1 MIHLHYHAN
10 CADGFAAACIARH
23 AFMNSQSARLPVTDA
38 PSPLRLHP
46 IGYEDTLQCP
56 LGIGSG
62 DHVYYV
68 DYTPPSPTITSILAS
83 GARLTMIDHHKTA
96 AARYVNLPESD
107 KINILYD
114 TSQSGAML
122 TWKHFFG
129 DAAIPPLPLVLLQHY
144 DLGGVWDDPR
154 HPLTNQ
160 ARWLTTYLMRGL
172 PRTPEAWSPVLLDY
186 VHYQTRALEI
196 GARLHAC
203 DQRLIRG
210 LVKAVN
216 WVNIGGLE
224 VPALNGIPRGLLN
237 DAVNELLIEH
247 PDALFAASWSVL
259 PDSGGVIK
267 WSLRSRKNGFDCAT
281 LCQTLDPNGG
291 GHPQAAGFSTTDPVH
306 FV

>member
-1 MIHLHYHAN
+1 MIHLLYHAN

-23 AFMNSQSARLPVTDA
+23 ALLNVREC
-38 PSPLRLHP
+38 SPEILNRQP
-46 IGYEDTLQCP
+46 IGYEDALQCP
-56 LGIGSG
+56 LSIQRT

-68 DYTPPSPTITSILAS
+68 DYTPPKNIIEHVFAS

-96 AARYVNLPESD
+96 ATRYVNLPESD

-160 ARWLTTYLMRGL
+160 ARWLAAYIMRVL
-172 PRTPEAWSPVLLDY
+172 PRTPEAWTPVLLDY
-186 VHYQTRALEI
+186 DKHQTRALEL
-196 GARLHAC
+196 GARLHAS
-203 DQRLIRG
+203 DQRLIRA
-210 LVKAVN
+210 LVKAPH
-216 WVNIGGLE
+216 WVNIGGFE
-224 VPALNGIPRGLLN
+224 VPALNGIPRSLLN

-247 PDALFAASWSVL
+247 PDALFAAAWSVL

-281 LCQTLDPNGG
+281 LCQTLDQNGG
-291 GHPQAAGFSTTDPVH
+291 GHPQSAGFSTLDPVQ